1 LSYFSKFKGFKMNNS
16 ILVGALVA
24 ALSLAACDKTPV
36 VVNVP
41 AETVVVPGPA
51 GKTGEQ
57 GVVGNKGDMGDKGN
71 TGDTG
76 VKGNEGIQGET
87 GQAGETGKSGENS
100 TVIITP
106 PPASTP
112 AN

>member
-1 LSYFSKFKGFKMNNS
+1 MMNNS
-16 ILVGALVA
+16 ILMTALVA
-24 ALSLAACDKTPV
+24 ALFLSACDKTPV

-51 GKTGEQ
+51 GPAGKAGEQ
-57 GVVGNKGDMGDKGN
+57 GVDGNKGDKGN
-71 TGDTG
+71 TGNTG
-76 VKGNEGIQGET
+76 VQGNEGIQGDT
-87 GQAGETGKSGENS
+87 GQAGETGKSGDT

-106 PPASTP
+106 PAEPAP

>member
-1 LSYFSKFKGFKMNNS
+1 MNNS
-16 ILVGALVA
+16 ILMTALVA
-24 ALSLAACDKTPV
+24 TLFLSACDKTPV

-51 GKTGEQ
+51 GPAGKAGEQ
-57 GVVGNKGDMGDKGN
+57 GVDGNKGDKGN
-71 TGDTG
+71 TG
-76 VKGNEGIQGET
+76 VQGNEGIQGDT
-87 GQAGETGKSGENS
+87 GQAGETGKAGDT

-106 PPASTP
+106 PAEPTP

>member
-1 LSYFSKFKGFKMNNS
+1 MKNS
-16 ILVGALVA
+16 ILLSALVA
-24 ALSLAACDKTPV
+24 TLFLTACDKPV

-51 GKTGEQ
+51 GPAGKDGESGTQ
-57 GVVGNKGDMGDKGN
+57 GINGNKGDTGVQGDAGIQGDQGNQGNKGN
-71 TGDTG
+71 TG
-76 VKGNEGIQGET
+76 E
-87 GQAGETGKSGENS
+87 AGENT

-106 PPASTP
+106 PAEPAP

>member
-1 LSYFSKFKGFKMNNS
+1 MNNS
-16 ILVGALVA
+16 ILVA
-24 ALSLAACDKTPV
+24 ALAAALILNACDKTPV

-51 GKTGEQ
+51 GPAGKAGEQ
-57 GVVGNKGDMGDKGN
+57 GVDGNKGNMGDKGN

-76 VKGNEGIQGET
+76 VQGNDGTQGKTGEVGET
-87 GQAGETGKSGENS
+87 GRSGENT

-106 PPASTP
+106 APTEPATT
-112 AN
+112 N

>member
-1 LSYFSKFKGFKMNNS
+1 MNNS
-16 ILVGALVA
+16 ILMTALVA
-24 ALSLAACDKTPV
+24 ALFLSACDKTPV

-51 GKTGEQ
+51 GPAGKAGEQ
-57 GVVGNKGDMGDKGN
+57 GVDGNKGDKGNMGN
-71 TGDTG
+71 TG
-76 VKGNEGIQGET
+76 VQGNEGIQGDT
-87 GQAGETGKSGENS
+87 GQAGETGKSGDT

-106 PPASTP
+106 PAEPAP

>member
-1 LSYFSKFKGFKMNNS
+1 MNNS
-16 ILVGALVA
+16 ILTTALLA
-24 ALSLAACDKTPV
+24 ALFLSACDKTPV

-51 GKTGEQ
+51 GPAGKAGEQ
-57 GVVGNKGDMGDKGN
+57 GVDGNKGDKGN
-71 TGDTG
+71 TGNTG
-76 VKGNEGIQGET
+76 VQGNEGIQGDT
-87 GQAGETGKSGENS
+87 GQAGETGKSGDT

-106 PPASTP
+106 PAEPAP

>member
-1 LSYFSKFKGFKMNNS
+1 MT
-16 ILVGALVA
+16 ALVA
-24 ALSLAACDKTPV
+24 TLFLSACDKTPV

-41 AETVVVPGPA
+41 AETVAVPGPA
-51 GKTGEQ
+51 GPAGKAGEQ
-57 GVVGNKGDMGDKGN
+57 GVDGNKGDMGVRGN

-76 VKGNEGIQGET
+76 AQGYEGTQGET
-87 GQAGETGKSGENS
+87 GETGKSGGT

-106 PPASTP
+106 PPAESAP

>member
-1 LSYFSKFKGFKMNNS
+1 MT
-16 ILVGALVA
+16 ALVA
-24 ALSLAACDKTPV
+24 ALFLSACDKTPV

-51 GKTGEQ
+51 GPAGKAGEQ
-57 GVVGNKGDMGDKGN
+57 GVDGNKGDKGN
-71 TGDTG
+71 TGNTG
-76 VKGNEGIQGET
+76 VQGNEGIQGDT
-87 GQAGETGKSGENS
+87 GQAGETGKSVDT

-106 PPASTP
+106 PAEPAP

>member
-1 LSYFSKFKGFKMNNS
+1 MNNS
-16 ILVGALVA
+16 ILMTALVA
-24 ALSLAACDKTPV
+24 ALFLSACDKTPV

-51 GKTGEQ
+51 GPAGKAGEQ
-57 GVVGNKGDMGDKGN
+57 GVDGNKGDKGN
-71 TGDTG
+71 TGNTG
-76 VKGNEGIQGET
+76 VQGNEGIQGDT
-87 GQAGETGKSGENS
+87 GQAGETGKSGDT

-106 PPASTP
+106 PAEPAP